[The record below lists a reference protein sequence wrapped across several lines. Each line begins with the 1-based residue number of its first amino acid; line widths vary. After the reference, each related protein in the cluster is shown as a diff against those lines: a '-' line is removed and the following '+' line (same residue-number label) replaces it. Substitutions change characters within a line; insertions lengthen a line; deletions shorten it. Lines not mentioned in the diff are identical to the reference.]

1 MRSSINNAV
10 DYSFD
15 TNVKMKNSG
24 IEWIGK
30 VPEHWEAC
38 RFKDFIKLCTKK
50 SDSINKIG
58 LENIESGTGRFIE
71 TDTEFEGNGVEFK
84 KGDIVY
90 GKLRPY
96 LQKVW
101 MAEFSGNAV
110 GDFFVFNARK
120 NAMPAYIKYVML
132 SDGFTKVAD
141 GSTAG
146 AKMPRVS
153 SDFILSLH
161 YYIPSLKTQ
170 QRIITYLD
178 NKLSEIS
185 HQVSLLTSKRD
196 AYLRL
201 KKSIINHAV
210 THGLNPN
217 VKMKDSGIE
226 WIGEVPEHWEVKR
239 MKDICDYIS
248 RGTTPDYVDEGYQ
261 KVMNQ
266 ATFSKGWIDERN
278 IRYTKVGNN
287 SAHIKN
293 GDLLMA
299 STGGGVLGKILYFDC
314 NDENFYADS
323 HVTIMRNSKEIN
335 SMKFLFY
342 YFSQRFEEIN
352 ATMTKGSTNQTELQ
366 RNELLSHKV
375 ALPPL
380 PEQHAIATYLD
391 DKCAKI
397 DSIVSNLDKQ
407 VSRYGDLK
415 RALIDEVIT
424 GKRAV

>member
-1 MRSSINNAV
+1 MKYLYYYFYLRYDEINA
-10 DYSFD
+10 
-15 TNVKMKNSG
+15 TMVK
-24 IEWIGK
+24 
-30 VPEHWEAC
+30 
-38 RFKDFIKLCTKK
+38 
-50 SDSINKIG
+50 
-58 LENIESGTGRFIE
+58 
-71 TDTEFEGNGVEFK
+71 
-84 KGDIVY
+84 
-90 GKLRPY
+90 
-96 LQKVW
+96 
-101 MAEFSGNAV
+101 
-110 GDFFVFNARK
+110 
-120 NAMPAYIKYVML
+120 
-132 SDGFTKVAD
+132 
-141 GSTAG
+141 GSTNQTELQ
-146 AKMPRVS
+146 RNYL
-153 SDFILSLH
+153 LSYELDV
-161 YYIPSLKTQ
+161 PSLETQ
-170 QRIITYLD
+170 QRIVDYLD
-178 NKLSEIS
+178 TKLSEIS
-185 HQVSLLTSKRD
+185 HQVFLLTSKRD

-201 KKSIINHAV
+201 KKSIINHVV

-380 PEQHAIATYLD
+380 PEQRAIAIYLD

-397 DSIVSNLDKQ
+397 DTIVSNLDKQ
-407 VSRYGDLK
+407 ISRYGDLK
-415 RALIDEVIT
+415 RSLIDEVIT